1 MTHMTSNI
9 ARTTASIPLNREE
22 ATRMVNTVSHKI
34 IDVLCHQTANTSINL
49 DTIATMFCQKA
60 VTYISADLYRCTNMT
75 YADIMNGTMDDFRVY
90 IGHVNNYVNRLL
102 NWRYGS
108 VSIYKA
114 VYKGGYDSI
123 KASGIVGRFTRK
135 PDECFNDAML
145 KPFFVAGCMNEIRSL
160 VKDYEARTSKTDTV
174 ACNKKPADPVHAAAG
189 IHNQNGTSNHPA
201 PDAVLR
207 QLLSCDHPRRKDADQ
222 CRVRTDHVSP
232 PISPSASLYLYISKL
247 PCQA

>member
-9 ARTTASIPLNREE
+9 ARTAAGTPLNREE

-75 YADIMNGTMDDFRVY
+75 YTDIMNGTMDDFRVY
-90 IGHVNNYVNRLL
+90 IGHVNSYVNRLL

-145 KPFFVAGCMNEIRSL
+145 KPFFVAGCMSAIRSL
-160 VKDYEARTSKTDTV
+160 VKDYEARTSKTDAV
-174 ACNKKPADPVHAAAG
+174 ARNK
-189 IHNQNGTSNHPA
+189 NQST
-201 PDAVLR
+201 L
-207 QLLSCDHPRRKDADQ
+207 
-222 CRVRTDHVSP
+222 
-232 PISPSASLYLYISKL
+232 SKL
-247 PCQA
+247 PLEPTTKTTPAITQPQMPSCANYCPVTTHAAKMPTNAVSAPTM

>member
-9 ARTTASIPLNREE
+9 ARTTAFAPLNREE

-34 IDVLCHQTANTSINL
+34 IDDLCHQPDNTNTNL

-60 VTYISADLYRCTNMT
+60 VAHISADLYCCTNMT
-75 YADIMNGTMDDFRVY
+75 YTDIMNGTMDDFRVY
-90 IGHVNNYVNRLL
+90 IGHVNSYVNRLL

-123 KASGIVGRFTRK
+123 KASGIVGRFARK

-145 KPFFVAGCMNEIRSL
+145 KPFFVAGCMSAIRSL
-160 VKDYEARTSKTDTV
+160 VKDYEARTNKTDTV
-174 ACNKKPADPVHAAAG
+174 TLNKP
-189 IHNQNGTSNHPA
+189 QST
-201 PDAVLR
+201 L
-207 QLLSCDHPRRKDADQ
+207 
-222 CRVRTDHVSP
+222 
-232 PISPSASLYLYISKL
+232 SKL
-247 PCQA
+247 PPEPTAKTAPAITQPQMPACANYRPATHAATMPTNAVSAPTM

>member
-1 MTHMTSNI
+1 MTSKSTHVTSF
-9 ARTTASIPLNREE
+9 APLTREE
-22 ATRMVNTVSHKI
+22 ATRMVDTISHKV
-34 IDVLCHQTANTSINL
+34 IDDLCRMPTNTSTNL
-49 DTIATMFCQKA
+49 YSITSLFSKSARA
-60 VTYISADLYRCTNMT
+60 YISADLYRCTNMT

-145 KPFFVAGCMNEIRSL
+145 KPFFVAGCMSTIRSL

-174 ACNKKPADPVHAAAG
+174 ACNKNQPTLSTLPPEPTAKTTPAITQPQMPSCANYCPVTTHAAKMPTNAV
-189 IHNQNGTSNHPA
+189 SA
-201 PDAVLR
+201 P
-207 QLLSCDHPRRKDADQ
+207 
-222 CRVRTDHVSP
+222 TM
-232 PISPSASLYLYISKL
+232 
-247 PCQA
+247 

>member
-9 ARTTASIPLNREE
+9 ARTTAGAPLNREE
-22 ATRMVNTVSHKI
+22 ATRVVNTVSHKI
-34 IDVLCHQTANTSINL
+34 IDVLCHQPANTSTNL

-60 VTYISADLYRCTNMT
+60 VAYILADLYRCTNMT
-75 YADIMNGTMDDFRVY
+75 YTDIMNGTMDDFRVY

-108 VSIYKA
+108 VSIYRD

-145 KPFFVAGCMNEIRSL
+145 KPFFVAGCMSEIRSL

-174 ACNKKPADPVHAAAG
+174 ACNKNQPTLSTLPPESTTKTAPAITQPQMPSCANYCPVTTHA
-189 IHNQNGTSNHPA
+189 TKMPA
-201 PDAVLR
+201 NAV
-207 QLLSCDHPRRKDADQ
+207 
-222 CRVRTDHVSP
+222 
-232 PISPSASLYLYISKL
+232 SA
-247 PCQA
+247 PTM

>member
-9 ARTTASIPLNREE
+9 ARTTASVPLNREE

-174 ACNKKPADPVHAAAG
+174 ACNKNQPTLSTLPPESTTKTASAITQPQMPSCANYCPVTTHAAKMPTNAV
-189 IHNQNGTSNHPA
+189 SA
-201 PDAVLR
+201 P
-207 QLLSCDHPRRKDADQ
+207 
-222 CRVRTDHVSP
+222 TM
-232 PISPSASLYLYISKL
+232 
-247 PCQA
+247 